1 MCAIRWK
8 IEQFHRELKQLTG
21 IEANQCRKARIQRNH
36 ICCCMLVWLQ
46 LARQAKRLK
55 QSLYQVKRGLLS
67 DYLREQLRSPSV
79 VFV

>member
-1 MCAIRWK
+1 
-8 IEQFHRELKQLTG
+8 
-21 IEANQCRKARIQRNH
+21 
-36 ICCCMLVWLQ
+36 

-79 VFV
+79 VFA